1 MGQTQTT
8 EPMTTTARLS
18 SLHKHLLGWL
28 AGAALAGAASGQ
40 CTSLL
45 TNPAGTMSYAQSGI
59 MFDVVN
65 VSAEPIHVT
74 GLDQVMA
81 YAGTTAM
88 HVHTKV
94 GTWNGSQLNAAAWTL
109 VGTNPAWVHPGGNVL
124 TPLDI
129 PMDVVIPAGA
139 TQGFYVGGTYTG
151 LTDLLAFRHGTNQL
165 GLPQASNGTIEIRTG
180 IVVYYPFALAV
191 GLPTDGKLW
200 RGTVHYCKAASNT
213 IVGAGCGGAYHSF
226 YANHAN
232 ATVASAAL
240 SGNVLRLQRV
250 ANGYLGTWQI
260 GAASASYVTPTPA
273 AAVLAVG
280 DDGFVPYNPVAP
292 LPTPYGPQSTL
303 AISANGILGFG
314 PTVDTPGTQPYT
326 PTPAGMLQSTCG
338 GIYAW
343 HDYNPAEIGSG
354 QVVAQQ
360 LGQTLF
366 VTWRDVESYPVGV
379 PNRSTLQFQ
388 CNLASGDIAI
398 VFLSIDADASSVWG
412 SSHLIGVSAPGAS
425 LDPGSVDFAT
435 APLFTTSP
443 EQTPLTLSPLTTPV
457 LGTSWMLQD
466 DFLPANTSFG
476 VHVLGFTD
484 PGIGD
489 LAVIGM
495 PGCGLRASLDVIA
508 PYLPMQGMSV
518 PWGLAIPLNSS
529 LAGLSLYATTAVA
542 QTPATNS
549 FGFVTGNGVRGIL
562 GGP

>member
-1 MGQTQTT
+1 MGQTETK

-18 SLHKHLLGWL
+18 SLQKHLLGWL
-28 AGAALAGAASGQ
+28 AGTALAGAASGQ

-45 TNPAGTMSYAQSGI
+45 TNPPGSVSFNQSGI
-59 MFDVVN
+59 MFDIVN

-74 GLDQVMA
+74 GLDQMMWL
-81 YAGTTAM
+81 AGTTTM

-94 GTWNGSQLNAAAWTL
+94 GTWFGSELNPAAWTL
-109 VGTNPAWVHPGGNVL
+109 VGTNPAWVHPGLGVS
-124 TPLDI
+124 TPLAI

-139 TQGFYVGGTYTG
+139 TQGFYVGGSYTG
-151 LTDLLAFRHGTNQL
+151 QADLLAFRPGTNQL
-165 GLPQASNGTIEIRTG
+165 GLPQASDGTIEIRTG
-180 IVVYYPFALAV
+180 TCVYYPFALAV
-191 GLPTDGKLW
+191 GLPSNGMLW

-213 IVGAGCGGAYHSF
+213 IVGAGCGGAYHSL

-240 SGNVLRLQRV
+240 NGNVLRLQRA
-250 ANGYLGTWQI
+250 ANGYLGSWQV
-260 GAASASYVTPTPA
+260 GAASTTYITPTPA
-273 AAVLAVG
+273 ATVLAVG
-280 DDGFVPYNPVAP
+280 DDGFVPYTPVSA

-303 AISANGILGFG
+303 AIGANGILGFG
-314 PTVDTPGTQPYT
+314 PAIDTPGTQPYT
-326 PTPAGMLQSTCG
+326 PTPNGMLQSTCG

-343 HDYNPAEIGSG
+343 HDYNPAEAGSG

-360 LGQTLF
+360 LGQVLF
-366 VTWRDVESYPVGV
+366 VTWRDVENYPLGV
-379 PNRSTLQFQ
+379 MNRSTLQFQ
-388 CNLASGDIAI
+388 CNLATGDIAI

-412 SSHLIGVSAPGAS
+412 SSHLVGVTPPGGS
-425 LDPGSVDFAT
+425 LDPGSIDFTT
-435 APLFTTSP
+435 APLFTSSP
-443 EQTPLTLSPLTTPV
+443 EQTPLALSPLTRPV

-466 DFLPANTSFG
+466 EFLPANTTFG
-476 VHVLGFTD
+476 VHVVGFSD
-484 PGIGD
+484 PGIND

-508 PYLPMQGMSV
+508 PYLPIQGVSV

-549 FGFVTGNGVRGIL
+549 FGFVTGNGVRGVL
-562 GGP
+562 GGQ

>member
-8 EPMTTTARLS
+8 EPMTMTARLS

-165 GLPQASNGTIEIRTG
+165 GLPQASDGTIEIRTG

-213 IVGAGCGGAYHSF
+213 IVGTGCGGAYHSF
-226 YANHAN
+226 YTNHAN

-314 PTVDTPGTQPYT
+314 PTVDTPGTLSYT
-326 PTPAGMLQSTCG
+326 PTPAGMLQSACG

-366 VTWRDVESYPVGV
+366 VTWRDVENYPVGV
-379 PNRSTLQFQ
+379 LNRSTLQFQ

-398 VFLSIDADASSVWG
+398 VFLSIDADASSSWG

-443 EQTPLTLSPLTTPV
+443 EQTPLTLSPLTRPV

-466 DFLPANTSFG
+466 DFLPANTTFG

-508 PYLPMQGMSV
+508 PYLPMQGVSV

>member
-1 MGQTQTT
+1 
-8 EPMTTTARLS
+8 MTTTARLS
-18 SLHKHLLGWL
+18 SLHKQLLGWL
-28 AGAALAGAASGQ
+28 AGTALAGAASGQ

-45 TNPAGTMSYAQSGI
+45 TNPAGSVSFSQSGI

-74 GLDQVMA
+74 GLDQMMWL
-81 YAGTTAM
+81 AGTTTM

-94 GTWNGSQLNAAAWTL
+94 GTWNGSQLNPAAWTL
-109 VGTNPAWVHPGGNVL
+109 VGTNPAWVHPGLGVF
-124 TPLDI
+124 TPLAI

-139 TQGFYVGGTYTG
+139 TQGFYVGGSYTG
-151 LTDLLAFRHGTNQL
+151 QTDLLAFRPGNNQL
-165 GLPQASNGTIEIRTG
+165 GSTQASDGTIEIRTG
-180 IVVYYPFALAV
+180 TCVLYPFVQTL
-191 GLPTDGKLW
+191 GTPTQGILW

-213 IVGAGCGGAYHSF
+213 IVGAGCGGAYHSL

-240 SGNVLRLQRV
+240 NGNVLRLQRA

-260 GAASASYVTPTPA
+260 GTASATYITPTPA
-273 AAVLAVG
+273 ATVLAVG

-303 AISANGILGFG
+303 AIGADGILGFG
-314 PTVDTPGTQPYT
+314 PAIDTPGTQPYT
-326 PTPAGMLQSTCG
+326 PTPSGMLQSACG

-343 HDYNPAEIGSG
+343 HDYNPVEVGSG

-366 VTWRDVESYPVGV
+366 VTWRDVENYPVGV
-379 PNRSTLQFQ
+379 TNRSTLQFQ

-412 SSHLIGVSAPGAS
+412 SSHLVGVTPPGGS
-425 LDPGSVDFAT
+425 LDPGSIDFAT
-435 APLFTTSP
+435 APLFTSSP
-443 EQTPLTLSPLTTPV
+443 EQTPLALSPLTRPV

-466 DFLPANTSFG
+466 DFLPANTTFG

-484 PGIGD
+484 PGIDD

-508 PYLPMQGMSV
+508 PYLPIQGVSV

-542 QTPATNS
+542 QSPATNS
-549 FGFVTGNGVRGIL
+549 FGFVTGNGVRGVL
-562 GGP
+562 GGQ

>member
-94 GTWNGSQLNAAAWTL
+94 GTWFGSELNPAAWTL

-314 PTVDTPGTQPYT
+314 PTVDTPGTLSYT
-326 PTPAGMLQSTCG
+326 PTPAGMLQSACG